1 MHKQHPHL
9 NGQTVE
15 IKNAVRSVPY
25 NGNAQK
31 KRRFSFCPPVK
42 GFFFFHHCGTS
53 VMNWSLFLGGRKL
66 FTVSTIIICRLCN
79 ESENI
84 TGLGLWQISL
94 KD

>member
-9 NGQTVE
+9 NAQTAK
-15 IKNAVRSVPY
+15 IKNAVRSVPH

-42 GFFFFHHCGTS
+42 GFFLLCGTS
-53 VMNWSLFLGGRKL
+53 RMNWQLFLGGRKL
-66 FTVSTIIICRLCN
+66 FTVSTIKICRLCN
-79 ESENI
+79 ENENK
-84 TGLGLWQISL
+84 TGSGVWQISL